1 VNQTSPLNNLPPL
14 LPVTDFKDRRAG
26 LLVFGILE
34 ILLGVLCV
42 LLVGFMVLGQVMVS
56 QTTGAAL
63 GNRMMLPGMLFYVGL
78 AAVFVWLGIGSIRC
92 RRWARALLLIL
103 AWSWLC
109 VGVITVPFMGF
120 LMPRIL
126 AASSPNGQGLPPGAL
141 VVVIV
146 FQLVFMTLFLV
157 VVPGVLVFFY
167 QSRHVKATCEARDPV
182 RRWTDA
188 CPLPVLA
195 VACGLW
201 LGSVMMLGFPLAYGG
216 VMPFF
221 GTIVSGLPGTLL
233 AMGLAGLGFWLGRMW
248 YQLKDAGWWA
258 LLAAM
263 IVLGI
268 SNFITFSHLDLMELY
283 GKMGFPEA
291 QLDLIRRQGW
301 ISSRFMVWN
310 SVLWFV
316 PILGYLLWVKRFFRP
331 GPQARCGGGLR

>member
-1 VNQTSPLNNLPPL
+1 VNEIAPLNDIPPL
-14 LPVTDFKDRRAG
+14 LPVTDFKDRRTG

-42 LLVGFMVLGQVMVS
+42 LLVGFTVLVAR
-56 QTTGAAL
+56 TTGAAL
-63 GNRMMLPGMLFYVGL
+63 NSRVMLPGMLPYIAL
-78 AAVFVWLGIGSIRC
+78 AAAFVWLGIGSIRC

-126 AASSPNGQGLPPGAL
+126 AASAPNGQGLPRVPL
-141 VVVIV
+141 VVEIV

-201 LGSVMMLGFPLAYGG
+201 LGSVMMLSFPLAYGG

-233 AMGLAGLGFWLGRMW
+233 AVGLAGLWFWLGRVW
-248 YQLKDAGWWA
+248 YQLSDAGWWA
-258 LLAAM
+258 LLATM

-283 GKMGFPEA
+283 QKMGLPEA
-291 QLDLIRRQGW
+291 QLELIRRQGW